1 MPKGDSKILIKKNF
15 FFGKIFNARRLISS
29 GSRIKKK
36 KFIRNNLV
44 SFMDNND
51 NKYYIFL
58 QSILLAVV
66 ELVNFCLRS
75 NHIASISP
83 VKIFF

>member
-36 KFIRNNLV
+36 SL
-44 SFMDNND
+44 
-51 NKYYIFL
+51 
-58 QSILLAVV
+58 
-66 ELVNFCLRS
+66 
-75 NHIASISP
+75 
-83 VKIFF
+83 